1 MDTRALDQQFLKLG
15 NHLEKMAKQ
24 GTAANVALK
33 ELGKGASMSD
43 IQKQVQMI
51 NQGIM
56 RMQMLSMASTVA
68 FAGLFAV
75 LWKTALETTN
85 LGDAVDRFT

>member
-1 MDTRALDQQFLKLG
+1 
-15 NHLEKMAKQ
+15 
-24 GTAANVALK
+24 
-33 ELGKGASMSD
+33 MSD

-85 LGDAVDRFT
+85 LGDAVDRFTSTWGQAIQPFIQSFGNVMSVIVD